1 MYLFYNELHLLEAGN
16 TVYFGILVRFYSSAQ
31 RKKIYDDGEV
41 KWELWI
47 YKALVKKKFKV

>member
-1 MYLFYNELHLLEAGN
+1 MYLFYNELHLLEAGK

-31 RKKIYDDGEV
+31 RKKIYDDCEV